1 MCLTEY
7 KEAEAMEMLRQK
19 RLQEGIRKGR
29 QESRLPDIPNLM
41 DSTGWTAEKAMDLL
55 KIPEK
60 QRTCLYAV
68 LSRHS

>member
-29 QESRLPDIPNLM
+29 QESRLLDIRNLM